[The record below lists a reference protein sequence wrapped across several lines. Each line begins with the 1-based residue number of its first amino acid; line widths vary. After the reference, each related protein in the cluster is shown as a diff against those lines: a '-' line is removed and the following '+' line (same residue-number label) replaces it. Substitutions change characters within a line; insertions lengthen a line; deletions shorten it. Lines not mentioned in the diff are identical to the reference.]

1 MIERSG
7 VNMRIMKVI
16 KIEDKFVLCE
26 GEEKRIFA
34 LPVEEVA
41 EGVKTGDTIEITDD
55 GEVLVN
61 A

>member
-1 MIERSG
+1 
-7 VNMRIMKVI
+7 MRIMKVI

>member
-1 MIERSG
+1 
-7 VNMRIMKVI
+7 MRTMKVI

-41 EGVKTGDTIEITDD
+41 STVKPGDIIEITDD
-55 GEVLVN
+55 GEVLVT
-61 A
+61 AGK